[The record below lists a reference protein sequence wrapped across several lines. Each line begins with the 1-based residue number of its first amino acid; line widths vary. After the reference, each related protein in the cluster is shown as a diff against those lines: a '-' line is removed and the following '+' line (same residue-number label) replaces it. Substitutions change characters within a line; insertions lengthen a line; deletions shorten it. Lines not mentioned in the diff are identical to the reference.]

1 MQLKS
6 IILAQLGLIAYVS
19 ADCCNTVKRN
29 PNARYFPIPFGG
41 PPPTLCADDSF
52 GTPCCGNG
60 KCNIFCCNCDDGML
74 FPPTVSFPLW
84 LMWSGHFQ
92 GCRGGAAGK
101 VKRDDTSPSAGAADS
116 LFQGVD
122 VDNQITLAEYIGW
135 VSKMEGQDVAKNATL
150 LTMWIEK
157 FEA

>member
-6 IILAQLGLIAYVS
+6 IILAQLGLTAYVS
-19 ADCCNTVKRN
+19 ADCCNAVK
-29 PNARYFPIPFGG
+29 YKY
-41 PPPTLCADDSF
+41 PPSFFRPTPPALCADETI

-74 FPPTVSFPLW
+74 LPPTTSFPLW
-84 LMWSGHFQ
+84 LMWSDHFQ

-116 LFQGVD
+116 LFQQVD
-122 VDNQITLAEYIGW
+122 VDNDNEITLAEYIG
-135 VSKMEGQDVAKNATL
+135 
-150 LTMWIEK
+150 
-157 FEA
+157 